1 MGNHIGRVRNK
12 MRSVAITGATGLLG
26 SHLANHYLSK
36 GWDVFVL
43 LKDEHSRTELSPKV
57 NKVYGNVGVYADV
70 AYFVEKSRP
79 DYFIHLAAQ
88 TQAYDSIRFPY
99 STFHTNMI
107 GTLNVVEALR
117 HYKECK
123 SIIVASS
130 DKAYGELT
138 KDEYFEDHVLNGVF
152 PYDASKSATDII
164 CNSYRVTYDM
174 PIVTTRACN
183 IYGTGDNNIQR
194 LFPGIVKAYK
204 DHKMFTIRNSG
215 RDIREYIHVK
225 DVVDAYDRILIYGE
239 AINNIPSFNISSGE
253 RVTTLEI
260 FEMVQ
265 NYIGNPIL
273 HEIVASDGFEIK
285 KQFMNSDLL
294 QEKTGWKPLRTI
306 PGSIKEIA
314 DYYLGENNG

>member
-1 MGNHIGRVRNK
+1 

-43 LKDEHSRTELSPKV
+43 LKDEHSRTELSSKV
-57 NKVYGNVGVYADV
+57 NKVYGNINSPSDMN
-70 AYFVEKSRP
+70 YFVAKSRP

-88 TQAYDSIRFPY
+88 TQAYDSITYPFE
-99 STFHTNMI
+99 TFYTNMV
-107 GTLNVVEALR
+107 GTLNAVEALR
-117 HYKECK
+117 KYGACR

-138 KDEYFEDHVLNGVF
+138 KDEYFEDHVLNGVY

-164 CNSYRVTYDM
+164 CNSYRVTYNM

-194 LFPGIVKAYK
+194 LFPGVVRAYK
-204 DHKMFTIRNSG
+204 DHAMFTIRNSG
-215 RDIREYIHVK
+215 KDVREYIHVK

-253 RVTTLEI
+253 RASTLEI
-260 FEMVQ
+260 FSMIQ

-273 HEIVASDGFEIK
+273 HEIVESEGFEIK

-294 QEKTGWKPLRTI
+294 QEKTGWRPTRTI
-306 PGSIKEIA
+306 PGSIKEIV
-314 DYYLGENNG
+314 DYYMGEK